1 MLTHIIPLYEAGKFA
16 LDNEVRNR
24 QNLKFIQEALLCTS
38 YQKRHELISKLS
50 KIPFIQASN
59 VKASE
64 RGWKTPSEVYSRT
77 KELLTWFEG
86 NEQVWFITGS
96 FPKSLLNDLNIPIN
110 LRPRAKT
117 ATGHVV
123 IRNEWGFNQR
133 GLHDFDPGANVDG
146 LQRSLELITIDKA
159 KILWNILLKY
169 RYLVKGVVET
179 SKYKD
184 FRNPRSEETFSQMG
198 QLCSK
203 EAWLPNQNGDFCFP
217 EELFLNDLPEGFEK
231 STNEA
236 QELAMTLG
244 MRKAE
249 ELQLADK
256 LGIPHELIS
265 FIQRDREVILAL
277 YQEQQQ
283 KKVPLPSS
291 ITNDPARRTDKAVE
305 AAYNAAVK
313 TYKAVSINRRISAG
327 NIEPKAYL
335 RNHHTNAEGQL
346 ICQLCNQT
354 MPFQFPEGEDFF
366 VACQYIELLEKEHE
380 ANYLALCP
388 NCAAEFQYACQTV
401 EDKRAE
407 LILDLDLTVDEAN
420 LVVHIDTP
428 VHQCLRFTQRH
439 FIDLQMAIK
448 DWLKA
453 DPEPTKQEM
462 DMSVT

>member
-1 MLTHIIPLYEAGKFA
+1 VLTHIIPLYEAGKFA

-184 FRNPRSEETFSQMG
+184 FRNPRSEERHS
-198 QLCSK
+198 LC
-203 EAWLPNQNGDFCFP
+203 AG
-217 EELFLNDLPEGFEK
+217 
-231 STNEA
+231 
-236 QELAMTLG
+236 
-244 MRKAE
+244 AE
-249 ELQLADK
+249 
-256 LGIPHELIS
+256 
-265 FIQRDREVILAL
+265 V
-277 YQEQQQ
+277 
-283 KKVPLPSS
+283 
-291 ITNDPARRTDKAVE
+291 
-305 AAYNAAVK
+305 
-313 TYKAVSINRRISAG
+313 
-327 NIEPKAYL
+327 
-335 RNHHTNAEGQL
+335 
-346 ICQLCNQT
+346 
-354 MPFQFPEGEDFF
+354 
-366 VACQYIELLEKEHE
+366 LL
-380 ANYLALCP
+380 
-388 NCAAEFQYACQTV
+388 
-401 EDKRAE
+401 
-407 LILDLDLTVDEAN
+407 
-420 LVVHIDTP
+420 
-428 VHQCLRFTQRH
+428 
-439 FIDLQMAIK
+439 
-448 DWLKA
+448 
-453 DPEPTKQEM
+453 
-462 DMSVT
+462 